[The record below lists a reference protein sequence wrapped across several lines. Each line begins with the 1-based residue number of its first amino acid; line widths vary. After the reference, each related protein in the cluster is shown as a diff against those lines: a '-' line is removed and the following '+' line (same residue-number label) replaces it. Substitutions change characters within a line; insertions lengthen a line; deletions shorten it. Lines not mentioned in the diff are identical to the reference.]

1 VQHTQRML
9 VRSTERRPSR
19 VALRYRRP
27 VAETVEVLHN
37 LVRRR
42 LRNVLTVAG
51 ITVGVFALTTL
62 GAMAERAD
70 SQLSGGERF
79 LSDHVTVQAAN
90 QAGTSLI
97 NSGEIAQM
105 EAVPGVAAAYPTLT
119 MPADAA
125 PPVLGST
132 SQIVAYDWGEYD
144 RLDPRLPVADGREL
158 RDGDAG
164 VTVVGSDFASR
175 YSLSVGSRVTLP
187 IPPQGG
193 GQLAAA
199 GRPFRVVGI
208 LAPTLTAPDQW
219 AEMSLADAG
228 RLVARNVAPAL
239 ASQLP
244 TLIANGVDVY
254 GDPGADLDAIA
265 RQVQASVDGMQAIGP
280 TQAIRAFQQLGAVYT
295 ALTTGSA
302 LVALVVG
309 GLSVVNTMLMAVTD
323 RVREIGIKKAVGAPP
338 GRIVIELLLE
348 SALLG
353 AAGGVVG
360 LLLGWMVTAFL
371 NMASTASQ
379 GASLFLLSPRLVV
392 GVPLFAIV
400 LGVAAGALPAYR
412 AGRLDPVAALRSQE

>member
-1 VQHTQRML
+1 MQHTQRLL
-9 VRSTERRPSR
+9 VASTERPPSR

-27 VAETVEVLHN
+27 VAEVVEVLRN

-42 LRNVLTVAG
+42 LRNLLTVAG

-79 LSDHVTVQAAN
+79 LGDHVTVQAAN

-97 NSGEIAQM
+97 NSGAIAQM
-105 EAVPGVAAAYPTLT
+105 ESVPGVAAAYPTLT

-125 PPVLGST
+125 PPVFGST
-132 SQIVAYDWGEYD
+132 AQIVAYDWGEYG
-144 RLDPRLPVADGREL
+144 RLAPKLPVADGRAL
-158 RDGDAG
+158 RSGDAG

-193 GQLAAA
+193 GQLAAG
-199 GRPFRVVGI
+199 GRSFQVVGI

-219 AEMSLADAG
+219 AELSLADAG
-228 RLVARNVAPAL
+228 RLVSRNLAPAL
-239 ASQLP
+239 ASRLP

-254 GDPGADLDAIA
+254 GEPGADLDAIA
-265 RQVQASVDGMQAIGP
+265 RQIQASVDGMQAIGP
-280 TQAIRAFQQLGAVYT
+280 TQAIQAFQQLGAVYT

-338 GRIVIELLLE
+338 GRIMAELLIE

-353 AAGGVVG
+353 AAGGLAG
-360 LLLGWMVTAFL
+360 LLLGWAVTAFL

-400 LGVAAGALPAYR
+400 LGVVAGALPAYR

>member
-1 VQHTQRML
+1 
-9 VRSTERRPSR
+9 
-19 VALRYRRP
+19 
-27 VAETVEVLHN
+27 VAEALEVVRN

-42 LRNVLTVAG
+42 LRNLLTITG

-79 LSDHVTVQAAN
+79 LGDHVTVQAAN
-90 QAGTSLI
+90 QAGSSLI
-97 NSGEIAQM
+97 NAGAIAQM
-105 EAVPGVAAAYPTLT
+105 ESIPGVAGAYPTLT

-132 SQIVAYDWGEYD
+132 SQIVAYDAGEYG
-144 RLDPRLPVADGREL
+144 RLSPKLPVADGREL
-158 RDGDAG
+158 RAGDTG
-164 VTVVGSDFASR
+164 VTVVGSDFATR
-175 YSLSVGSRVTLP
+175 HSLTVGSRVTLP
-187 IPPQGG
+187 IPPRDG

-199 GRPFRVVGI
+199 GREFTVAGI

-219 AEMSLADAG
+219 AEVSLADAG
-228 RLVARNVAPAL
+228 RLVARSLSPSVA
-239 ASQLP
+239 SRLP

-254 GDPGADLDAIA
+254 GEPGADLDAIA
-265 RQVQASVDGMQAIGP
+265 RQVQASVDGMEAIGP
-280 TQAIRAFQQLGAVYT
+280 TQAIQAFQQLGAVYT

-338 GRIVIELLLE
+338 ARIVTELLVE

-353 AAGGVVG
+353 AVGGLVG
-360 LLLGWMVTAFL
+360 LALGWGVTLLL
-371 NMASTASQ
+371 NTAATASQ
-379 GASLFLLSPRLVV
+379 GTSLFLLSPRLAV
-392 GVPLFAIV
+392 GIPLFATV
-400 LGVAAGALPAYR
+400 LGVLAGALPAYR
-412 AGRLDPVAALRSQE
+412 AGRLDPVEALRSQE